1 MNQITTQKY
10 YIFLTFKTSNAEDSV
25 LNAVNYYFLVNAAT
39 HVNIRLCFLL
49 SVQRKKCR
57 VWKKSERKFYTSGKI
72 NTENRKN

>member
-1 MNQITTQKY
+1 MPKVQFLTSSTI
-10 YIFLTFKTSNAEDSV
+10 IFLA
-25 LNAVNYYFLVNAAT
+25 NAAT

-49 SVQRKKCR
+49 SVQWKKSR